1 MTVKTTKKKPKK
13 KNSSREYTNVL
24 VLFTTLFALL
34 AGYLVYFQAFESR
47 DVINNPYNARIEA
60 MENQVIRGNILSS
73 DGQISGF
80 HEGKQGRNGKEGI
93 PVWLYFLSCTW
104 ILRLWK
110 NRN

>member
-13 KNSSREYTNVL
+13 KNNSREYTNVL

-47 DVINNPYNARIEA
+47 EVINNPYNARIEA

-73 DGQISGF
+73 DGQILASTKVNKDGT
-80 HEGKQGRNGKEGI
+80 GKEGI

>member
-13 KNSSREYTNVL
+13 KNNSREYTNVL

-73 DGQISGF
+73 DGQILAST
-80 HEGKQGRNGKEGI
+80 E
-93 PVWLYFLSCTW
+93 
-104 ILRLWK
+104 
-110 NRN
+110 